1 VEQNREAR
9 GRYCGRETLI
19 THQTA
24 IDNSGASLVMPSFS
38 TIHLIL
44 EGVGAML
51 AVIGLGG
58 SGFVTLALLLRRPS
72 EEIGRWGQIGTAVG
86 FILGGPVAI
95 VTVLLL
101 SS

>member
-1 VEQNREAR
+1 
-9 GRYCGRETLI
+9 LI

-24 IDNSGASLVMPSFS
+24 IDNSEASLVMPSFS

-51 AVIGLGG
+51 AVIGLCA
-58 SGFVTLALLLRRPS
+58 SGFVTGALVIRRPT
-72 EEIGRWGQIGTAVG
+72 EEVDKWGQIGTAVG
-86 FILGGPVAI
+86 FILGVPVAVVI
-95 VTVLLL
+95 VLLL